1 MNLFDQ
7 NENEEIF
14 RNLFFAPN
22 ETAVN
27 SVFDKFSHIFN
38 SNENW
43 FPLGGSENNYG
54 VVKNQQ
60 ASPIGALVEK
70 LTNSIDAILM
80 RKCYEAKIDPKSLK
94 APKSISKAVE
104 TFFPNYK
111 NWDLAQSQR
120 KQAENIQ
127 IVADG
132 KPRDTS
138 VIIYDNGE
146 GQNPEDFEATLL
158 SLLKGNKN
166 EIHFVQGKYNMGGS
180 GAIVFCGKKRYQLIA
195 SKRFD
200 GKGEFGFTIV
210 REHPLTKEEQQT
222 KKNTWYEYL
231 KIDNKIPSFPIDK
244 LDLKLHNK
252 KFETGTIL
260 KLYSYQ
266 FPSGYSGFSQELNQS
281 LNEFLFEPALP
292 ILTVDNEERYP
303 NNKVLRNSLF
313 GLKRRLELDT
323 QDYLEC
329 PPFSETVNKKDI
341 LGEAKITC
349 YVFKAKNKDRNAKES
364 KKIIRDRYFKNNMS
378 VLFSLNGQVHGHFTT
393 EFISRSL
400 KLNLIKNHVLIN
412 VDCSKMNYDFRN
424 ELFMASRDR
433 LKDGDEAKELRK
445 FLTKKLGGKDS
456 ELVAIEKKR
465 RNSIDVEGSDTKS
478 LLKSFTKN
486 LKFDSELLKLL
497 DQTFKLDE
505 KQEGGK
511 SKENKKNKDPKLPE
525 ISFNPQLYPSF
536 LKLKAKSDGELK
548 IAKIPLGNSKTL
560 RFETDVEDKYFD
572 RIENPGKLK
581 IAFVRFHQNDSQG
594 GNEKGEDL
602 DISDFLD
609 VEVSSPKDGIIKVS
623 FEPLKDVKVGDAFEI
638 NATLTGAGED
648 FDEKF
653 LVKISEPQQNNPNPP
668 KEPEIDEEKL
678 GLPEFILVFKG
689 QNDDGEELT
698 TWDKLDEAGI
708 TMDFETVIYP
718 SVDGENLE
726 KIYINM
732 DSQVFLNYK
741 SKFRNIN
748 EEQSEI
754 SKNKYITSV
763 YFHTLFLYTI
773 TKKRKY
779 RLIKESQNGEE
790 DVDLSDYLKDL
801 FSNSYS
807 EFILNFGGMNEM
819 MEGLG
824 D

>member
-210 REHPLTKEEQQT
+210 REHPLTEEEQQT

-231 KIDNKIPSFPIDK
+231 KIDDKIPSFQIDK
-244 LDLKLHNK
+244 LDLKLHNR

-341 LGEAKITC
+341 FGEAKITC
-349 YVFKAKNKDRNAKES
+349 YVFKAKNKNRNAKES
-364 KKIIRDRYFKNNMS
+364 KKVIRDRYFKNNMS

-412 VDCSKMNYDFRN
+412 VDCSKMNYEFRN

-456 ELVAIEKKR
+456 GLVAIEKR
-465 RNSIDVEGSDTKS
+465 RRDSMDVEGSDTKG
-478 LLKSFTKN
+478 LLKSFTKTLPLN
-486 LKFDSELLKLL
+486 SDLLKLL

-505 KQEGGK
+505 KKDSGK
-511 SKENKKNKDPKLPE
+511 NREKVKPPKPPE
-525 ISFNPQLYPSF
+525 VPFNPQLFPTF
-536 LKLKAKSDGELK
+536 LKLKTKKDGEIK
-548 IAKIPLGNSKTL
+548 IAKIPFGNSKTL

-572 RIENPGKLK
+572 RIENPGELK
-581 IAFVRFHQNDSQG
+581 IALVKFHQNESQG
-594 GNEKGEDL
+594 GNKKGESF

-623 FEPLKDVKVGDAFEI
+623 LEPQKDVNVGDVIELK
-638 NATLTGAGED
+638 ATLTGVVED

-653 LVKISEPQQNNPNPP
+653 LVKISEPQNVNPNPSEPP
-668 KEPEIDEEKL
+668 KVEEEKL
-678 GLPEFILVFKG
+678 GLPEFVLVFKELSE
-689 QNDDGEELT
+689 DEEGST
-698 TWDKLDEAGI
+698 TWEKLEESGV
-708 TMDFETVIYP
+708 TMDYGTVIYP
-718 SVDGENLE
+718 SVLGENLE
-726 KIYINM
+726 KIFINM
-732 DSQVFLNYK
+732 DSHVFKNYK

-748 EEQSEI
+748 AEQLEVA
-754 SKNKYITSV
+754 KRKYITSV

-773 TKKRKY
+773 TKNRKY
-779 RLIKESQNGEE
+779 KLVQENENGE
-790 DVDLSDYLKDL
+790 DDIDLSDYLKDL